1 MLLKLCL
8 TFHRSRSTFQVYG
21 ETVLRKSLKLFQ
33 FQTGENNL
41 SSFSVDNGFTRNI
54 VGYKLDRKK
63 NNK

>member
-8 TFHRSRSTFQVYG
+8 TFHRSRSPFQVYG
-21 ETVLRKSLKLFQ
+21 ETVLRKLFQ